1 MIEISDAPSMKKE
14 KKRKSKKDKDAE
26 NADSD
31 DGKKRRESQSSQ
43 GSISP
48 KPGARRRNSSVS
60 SGPFDEVCQ
69 NFVTILK
76 VQGKKRRNSGAYDS
90 SDSASSTSPYRG
102 KKSSQNYYPQ
112 VASYSSEASYRKCF
126 IASAS
131 KS

>member
-1 MIEISDAPSMKKE
+1 MSIASKVLISTIFFNRKFLCFIHIQRRIGSTGAAERRATGFKGREGGTKMIEISDAPSMKKE

-60 SGPFDEVCQ
+60 SGPFDEVC
-69 NFVTILK
+69 
-76 VQGKKRRNSGAYDS
+76 
-90 SDSASSTSPYRG
+90 
-102 KKSSQNYYPQ
+102 
-112 VASYSSEASYRKCF
+112 
-126 IASAS
+126 
-131 KS
+131 